1 MPPDTSQAPD
11 AVDPDRFEALRQAL
25 GGLLARFTADRD
37 ALITTVQE
45 CEQRLEDIAAR
56 VEARQASSPLPAEA
70 PHTNAPAPELDE
82 LRRALEQV
90 RLEQRQAEAR
100 MQTTAQQAMA
110 RADDALRRIETLA
123 TVSPSTNGHSAELLA
138 RLTADRDA
146 LRATVRGLEER
157 LTAIVGRLDQEAA
170 PEPGVPK
177 QLAEQVESSRREIL
191 SEARALTERAT
202 SRADVALQ
210 RVEEMAAALGDRE
223 AQTASLAADFG
234 AQRDA
239 LGSAVASCQQA
250 LAVITARLN
259 AAPAAA
265 QVAELKQMI
274 AQFQS
279 EHREITAQA
288 RQTAELAVTHAD
300 EALSRLAAL
309 AETLPARDAHVHD
322 TLAAL
327 EQKRDAL
334 AAAVHACEQ
343 QLAATAARL
352 DTSASRAH
360 LDDLKA
366 AFDRLQ
372 HEQQQTAMQ
381 VQADVERASARIEG
395 ALRRVDELAA
405 ARDETTGTLDVLHAT
420 VGRLAADVERLVTV
434 SSEPPAPTAT
444 ITADA
449 VSGLAQRIDH
459 MDAEL
464 EEFRQA
470 VAQARTA
477 PALRPSGGAIVR
489 SSTMRRSAPPSP
501 APPLRPI
508 RVVIAL
514 ACVALGAVALARWV
528 LPTAPRLIV
537 KQTTSVP
544 AEPQGPPAPARPAND
559 AAGAAPAAVSEEPSA
574 EATFAAGLEA
584 LGRGDMRAA
593 EASFTALTK
602 LQPDSAEGWNNL
614 AVVLTEQDRTAAA
627 RDALHRALELR
638 PDYDRARVNLQRVE
652 ALLAAQ
658 PLPPRQDGPTLEV
671 EAHVQKPKVAAAAEP
686 AAQAAPLAAPEAP
699 AAAPQTP
706 SLPPSSITALEP
718 QGATACVFD
727 PAHSRLCVYRRTADG
742 IAADEC
748 YGVVTAQVRAWPQ
761 WMAASDVTSQR
772 IRLVDETGQKRLVIV
787 PDDDTTDGDVVRLRR
802 RDLDNLSTK
811 VVPWRTG
818 WVLSDGA
825 SPTAGDAEVTVL
837 RVTLEHWRQAWE
849 HKQLDA
855 YVGAYSASFSPQSEP
870 DVAHWRARKR
880 NLFEHSGA
888 IAVQVAAPS
897 IFLVNQGNTAFTSFA
912 QSYRSAVTASS
923 DFKVLRWQHEGG
935 RWTISSESVLE
946 EHAQALGG

>member
-1 MPPDTSQAPD
+1 MPADTSRAPDTAD
-11 AVDPDRFEALRQAL
+11 ADRFEALRQAL

-45 CEQRLEDIAAR
+45 CEQRLEDMAAR
-56 VEARQASSPLPAEA
+56 VEARHTSGPLPAEA
-70 PHTNAPAPELDE
+70 PHPTAPAPELDE

-90 RLEQRQAEAR
+90 QLEQRQAEAR

-138 RLTADRDA
+138 PLTADRDA
-146 LRATVRGLEER
+146 LRGTVRDLEER
-157 LTAIVGRLDQEAA
+157 LTAIVGRLDQEVA

-177 QLAEQVESSRREIL
+177 QLAEHVESSRREIL
-191 SEARALTERAT
+191 SEARTLAEQAT
-202 SRADVALQ
+202 SRADGALQ
-210 RVEEMAAALGDRE
+210 RVEELTAALRDRE
-223 AQTASLAADFG
+223 AHTASLVADFS

-239 LGSAVASCQQA
+239 LGSAVAGCQQA
-250 LAVITARLN
+250 LADITARLN
-259 AAPAAA
+259 ATPAAA
-265 QVAELKQMI
+265 QVAELRQMI
-274 AQFQS
+274 AHLQS
-279 EHREITAQA
+279 EHRESTAQA
-288 RQTAELAVTHAD
+288 RQTAEIAVTHAD

-322 TLAAL
+322 TLAGL
-327 EQKRDAL
+327 GQERDAL

-352 DTSASRAH
+352 DTGASRAH
-360 LDDLKA
+360 LDDLKR
-366 AFDRLQ
+366 AFERLQ
-372 HEQQQTAMQ
+372 HEQQQAATQA
-381 VQADVERASARIEG
+381 QADVERTSARIEG

-405 ARDETTGTLDVLHAT
+405 ARDETTGSLDVLHAT
-420 VGRLAADVERLVTV
+420 VGRLAADVERLVTL
-434 SSEPPAPTAT
+434 SSEPPAPAAT
-444 ITADA
+444 VTADA

-464 EEFRQA
+464 EELRQA
-470 VAQARTA
+470 VARARTA
-477 PALRPSGGAIVR
+477 PALRPPAGATMP
-489 SSTMRRSAPPSP
+489 SSTVRRSTPPSP
-501 APPLRPI
+501 APRVRPI

-514 ACVALGAVALARWV
+514 ACVALGAVAIARWV
-528 LPTAPRLIV
+528 LPTAPRSIV
-537 KQTTSVP
+537 NRTTSAQ
-544 AEPQGPPAPARPAND
+544 AEPRGPQAPARLAGD

-584 LGRGDMRAA
+584 LGRGDMRTA
-593 EASFTALTK
+593 EASFTELTK
-602 LQPDSAEGWNNL
+602 LQPDSAEAWNNL
-614 AVVLTEQDRTAAA
+614 AVVLTEQDRNAAA

-638 PDYDRARVNLQRVE
+638 PDYERARVNLQRVE

-658 PLPPRQDGPTLEV
+658 PLPPQAGPTLEV
-671 EAHVQKPKVAAAAEP
+671 EAHAQKPKIAAAAEP
-686 AAQAAPLAAPEAP
+686 AAQSAPPAAPEA
-699 AAAPQTP
+699 AAAAAQPA
-706 SLPPSSITALEP
+706 SLPPSSIAALEP

-727 PAHSRLCVYRRTADG
+727 PAHSRVCVYRRTADG
-742 IAADEC
+742 IVADEC

-787 PDDDTTDGDVVRLRR
+787 PEDDAADGDVVRLHR

-818 WVLSDGA
+818 WVLSDGQP
-825 SPTAGDAEVTVL
+825 PTAGDADATAL
-837 RVTLEHWRQAWE
+837 RATLERWRQAWE
-849 HKQLDA
+849 RKQLDA

-888 IAVQVAAPS
+888 IVVQVAAPS

-923 DFKVLRWQHEGG
+923 DLKVLRWQREGD
-935 RWTISSESVLE
+935 RWTISTESVLE